1 MRKTTLIL
9 LTLILSIPA
18 FAADKHQ
25 SYFAYDDGGTIVKQ
39 GDDGREIDARVNM
52 PVYPGD
58 EVITNR
64 RGRAEIRLSDG
75 NVLGIDRATAVYF
88 RAILDS
94 YEGEADQTIAE
105 LRYGKIAIHRTEL
118 GREAVRLDTSN
129 ASYVASHETVY
140 SVETD
145 SRGKDRVL
153 VLDGSIEVRTRNRAT
168 RLRSGEGAEVDDR
181 GVYDLISD
189 SRTGTDDFER
199 WFLKRAERRDG
210 GNHRYLDRRL
220 GYWADDLD
228 DNGRWVQVTG
238 IGWSWRPHVGAGW
251 RPYYHGE
258 WISSRTG
265 CLTWVSYDPFGWVPY
280 HYGRWAHDPFHGWV
294 WVPGYG
300 YSPAWVYWWYSPGFV
315 GWAPA
320 GLWDCHRGY
329 YDWAYRPYSRAGLD
343 FGFGFYGRVRIN
355 EVDLRPWTFLDSN
368 NIVSHRVDR
377 AAITADVVKQ
387 RLGRSGGGGFA
398 TVSSDPA
405 RFTREEFR
413 DPAAAINRRAVRGG
427 QGTEVSGAADVTP
440 FIRRDPDLGGTVR
453 DRVVRGRTGTP
464 AGGAAPS
471 TPTATAPSRGG
482 LAPIGG
488 GTSVAPIGRGSVAPI
503 GGGNVS
509 PIGGGS
515 VAPVGGGTS
524 TPAEAPRVNRG
535 GSGSRGESGRIN
547 RGEPV
552 NRDQPVNREP
562 TAPAVVTPAE
572 PPARSSESWRGR
584 VKSEPSE
591 PEARRSEPS
600 SGADKSW
607 RNDSGESTGS
617 DVPRRVIERSSG
629 TRVTPREVET
639 DKDRSSSSG
648 RSSASSPRSS
658 SGSGSGSSTRSSGG
672 SSSGRSSGSSGGSS
686 SGSSTRSGSSNSG
699 SSNSGNRSEGGKIKK
714 D

>member
-1 MRKTTLIL
+1 MRKAALIL
-9 LTLILSIPA
+9 LTLILSVPA

-39 GDDGREIDARVNM
+39 ADDGREIDARVNM

-75 NVLGIDRATAVYF
+75 NVLGIDRATSVHF
-88 RAILDS
+88 QAILDS
-94 YEGEADQTIAE
+94 YEGESDQTVIE
-105 LRYGKIAIHRTEL
+105 LRYGKIAIQRTEL
-118 GREAVRLDTSN
+118 GREAVRLDTGN
-129 ASYVASHETVY
+129 ASYVASNETVY

-145 SRGKDRVL
+145 SRGRDRVL

-189 SRTGTDDFER
+189 TRTGADDFER
-199 WFLKRAERRDG
+199 WFLKRVERRDG

-228 DNGRWVQVTG
+228 DNGTWVQVSG
-238 IGWSWRPHVGAGW
+238 IGWSWRPRVNVGW
-251 RPYYHGE
+251 RPYYHGQ
-258 WISSRTG
+258 WVSSRSG
-265 CLTWVSYDPFGWVPY
+265 CLTWVSYDPFGWLPY
-280 HYGRWAHDPFHGWV
+280 HYGRWAFDPFHGWV

-329 YDWAYRPYSRAGLD
+329 YDWAYRPYARAGLD
-343 FGFGFYGRVRIN
+343 IGFGFYGSVRIN
-355 EVDLRPWTFLDSN
+355 EIDLRPWTFLDSN

-377 AAITADVVKQ
+377 AAINADVVKQ
-387 RLGRSGGGGFA
+387 RLGRSGSGGFA

-427 QGTEVSGAADVTP
+427 QGTEVGAGDVTS
-440 FIRRDPDLGGTVR
+440 FIRRDPNPGGAVR
-453 DRVVRGRTGTP
+453 DRVVRGRTGAPSTT
-464 AGGAAPS
+464 PS

-482 LAPIGG
+482 LNPIGG
-488 GTSVAPIGRGSVAPI
+488 GP
-503 GGGNVS
+503 
-509 PIGGGS
+509 
-515 VAPVGGGTS
+515 S
-524 TPAEAPRVNRG
+524 TPAESGRVNRG
-535 GSGSRGESGRIN
+535 GSSSGESGRIN
-547 RGEPV
+547 RGGTGEAPV
-552 NRDQPVNREP
+552 HREP
-562 TAPAVVTPAE
+562 TAPAVVSPGE
-572 PPARSSESWRGR
+572 PTRSRGGEEAWRGR
-584 VKSEPSE
+584 VKNNDPTPPEP
-591 PEARRSEPS
+591 RRTDPPS
-600 SGADKSW
+600 SSERSW
-607 RNDSGESTGS
+607 RNDGGEATGG

-629 TRVTPREVET
+629 TRVTPREVESDGDRKST
-639 DKDRSSSSG
+639 RDSDSSRSRSSV
-648 RSSASSPRSS
+648 SPR
-658 SGSGSGSSTRSSGG
+658 SGSGSSSDSSGA
-672 SSSGRSSGSSGGSS
+672 SIRSSGGSS
-686 SGSSTRSGSSNSG
+686 SGSSGSSTGSGSSNSG
-699 SSNSGNRSEGGKIKK
+699 SSSGSNRSEGGKIKK